1 MTPALIKPNRI
12 CNIPAINT
20 AKRKLSKEPKSSIAE
35 NTITARPAAGPL
47 TPSGEPLIDPTM
59 IPPIIPAITPE
70 NKNGPM

>member
-35 NTITARPAAGPL
+35 NTITAREIVFKEPFPKDNDDL
-47 TPSGEPLIDPTM
+47 YPSIF
-59 IPPIIPAITPE
+59 
-70 NKNGPM
+70 